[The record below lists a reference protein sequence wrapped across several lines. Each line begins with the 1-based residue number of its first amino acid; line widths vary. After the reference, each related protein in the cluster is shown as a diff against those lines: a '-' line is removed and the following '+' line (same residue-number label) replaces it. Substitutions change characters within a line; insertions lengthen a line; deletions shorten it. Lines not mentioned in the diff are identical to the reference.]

1 MYYNTK
7 YVGLDVSKNKIAVAV
22 AEEGRS
28 KARYVGMIDYTVEAI
43 RKCIKKLGE
52 LDQLHFCYE
61 AGPTGYELCRLLI
74 SMDVTCEVVAP
85 SLIPQKPGSRIKTDK
100 RDALNLATLLRAGE
114 LTPIHVPTEDDE
126 ALRDLV
132 RAREDVKEDE
142 LRAKHRLTKLLL
154 RHDIREPVGIK
165 KWTLKYWEWLHQ
177 LTFSRSASRTAFQE
191 YVQQL
196 REYQHRLKRLEE
208 VIKEEAEHGV
218 HAPLIQ
224 KLMTLR
230 GIAILTATSLVAEVS
245 TFDRFIHP
253 SGFMSYTGL
262 VPSEGSSG
270 ITRKQGAIT
279 KTGNRHIRRLLI
291 EAAWSYRH
299 QPRIGRE
306 LARRQRGHSSELL
319 RISWQAQHR
328 LHKKYYRLIAR
339 GKESGKA
346 ITAVARELAGFVWA
360 VAREPDGT
368 KNEAVLE
375 R

>member
-1 MYYNTK
+1 MHYNTK

-22 AEEGRS
+22 ADEGRS
-28 KARYVGMIDYTVEAI
+28 SARYVGKIDYTLEAI

-52 LDQLHFCYE
+52 PEQLHFCYE
-61 AGPTGYELCRLLI
+61 AGPTGYGLYRILTG
-74 SMDVTCEVVAP
+74 MDMTCEVVAP

-114 LTPIHVPTEDDE
+114 LTPIYVPTEDDE

-142 LRAKHRLTKLLL
+142 LRAKHRLSKFLL
-154 RHDIREPVGIK
+154 RHDIKEPAGTK
-165 KWTLKYWEWLHQ
+165 RWTLKYWEWLRQ
-177 LTFSRSASRTAFQE
+177 LTFSRAASRVTFQE

-196 REYQHRLKRLEE
+196 REYQHRLERLEE
-208 VIKEEAEHGV
+208 TIKEEAEHGV

-230 GIAILTATSLVAEVS
+230 GIAVLTATSLVAEIS
-245 TFDRFIHP
+245 TFARFVHP
-253 SGFMSYTGL
+253 GGFMSYIGL

-270 ITRKQGAIT
+270 DTRKQGAIT
-279 KTGNRHIRRLLI
+279 KTGNRHIRRQLI

-299 QPRIGRE
+299 KPTIGRE
-306 LARRQRGHSSELL
+306 LAKRQKGHSSNILS
-319 RISWQAQHR
+319 ISWKAQHR
-328 LHKKYYRLIAR
+328 LHKKYCRLMAR

-346 ITAVARELAGFVWA
+346 ITAVARELAGFIWA
-360 VAREPDGT
+360 IAREPDDK
-368 KNEAVLE
+368 KNEAML
-375 R
+375 